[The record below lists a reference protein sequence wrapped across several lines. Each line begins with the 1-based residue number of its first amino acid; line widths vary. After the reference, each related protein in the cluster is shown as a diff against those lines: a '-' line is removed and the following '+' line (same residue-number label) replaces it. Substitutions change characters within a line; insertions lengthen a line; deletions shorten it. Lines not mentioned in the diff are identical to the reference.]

1 MQEGS
6 NTINNESGTENIF
19 HPMTWMPPKL
29 AMLPA
34 KTVIGTRKGYD
45 EVGLSTSPQ
54 PSAPEEERSKILWIT
69 DNPRFLT
76 FSIIVSKSMEQLGWH
91 TKTILLT
98 WLNWIL
104 TFVSNVFHMIRK
116 WVGHYTSLKQYKPI
130 GWLGCW
136 SLIHHSLWFLSSS
149 AVKKVVSE
157 VDF

>member
-1 MQEGS
+1 M
-6 NTINNESGTENIF
+6 NVLLCTIVMINNDSFCKKDQILLIMKAVRRIF
-19 HPMTWMPPKL
+19 FILTWLPPKL

-104 TFVSNVFHMIRK
+104 TFVSNVFHLIRK
-116 WVGHYTSLKQYKPI
+116 WMGHYTSLKQYKPI
-130 GWLGCW
+130 GWFGCR
-136 SLIHHSLWFLSSS
+136 SLIHHSL
-149 AVKKVVSE
+149 
-157 VDF
+157 